1 MLRKDPPK
9 TLTGFSFELVYTF
22 KCVRR
27 YECAN
32 IKSEGRNR
40 EFRLPFVWL
49 TLAFY
54 LGLGLSHCIP
64 TDKENC
70 SPSSRLWTIVVQC
83 VGVGDCP
90 TGRDI
95 PTDKENCKILPS
107 IRRVSSTV
115 PWMGMGVVILPTGRD
130 IESVFNHD

>member
-95 PTDKENCKILPS
+95 PTDKENCSPS
-107 IRRVSSTV
+107 SRLWTIVV
-115 PWMGMGVVILPTGRD
+115 QCVGVGDCPTGRD
-130 IESVFNHD
+130 TVRQA